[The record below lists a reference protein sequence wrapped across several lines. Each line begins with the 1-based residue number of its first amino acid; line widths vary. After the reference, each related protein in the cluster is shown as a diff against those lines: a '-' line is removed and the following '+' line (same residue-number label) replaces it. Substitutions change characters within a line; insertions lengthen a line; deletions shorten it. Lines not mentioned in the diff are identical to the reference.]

1 MSAPGPHTTDN
12 PLLKSHTVHMI
23 TQSPQQLDGVESK
36 VQRIFRDSLEL
47 DVEVDTDVIAGGM
60 LDSLAFVQ
68 LLVSLEN
75 EFGVKMNLADLDLDD
90 FSTVANIA
98 RLVSANGNGA
108 G

>member
-1 MSAPGPHTTDN
+1 
-12 PLLKSHTVHMI
+12 MI

>member
-1 MSAPGPHTTDN
+1 
-12 PLLKSHTVHMI
+12 MI

-108 G
+108 R

>member
-1 MSAPGPHTTDN
+1 
-12 PLLKSHTVHMI
+12 MI

-75 EFGVKMNLADLDLDD
+75 EFGVKMYLADLDLDD

>member
-1 MSAPGPHTTDN
+1 
-12 PLLKSHTVHMI
+12 
-23 TQSPQQLDGVESK
+23 
-36 VQRIFRDSLEL
+36 
-47 DVEVDTDVIAGGM
+47 VDTDVIAGGM

-90 FSTVANIA
+90 FSSVSNIA

-108 G
+108 R